1 MSIGI
6 GRTVE
11 RSTGGRWE
19 PDLSVSYSPE
29 CVEGRFSELRP
40 EGFGE
45 VGYPL
50 RSGDGSGLR
59 WMSQCLRE
67 APLERK
73 QG

>member
-40 EGFGE
+40 EGF
-45 VGYPL
+45 
-50 RSGDGSGLR
+50 
-59 WMSQCLRE
+59 
-67 APLERK
+67 
-73 QG
+73 